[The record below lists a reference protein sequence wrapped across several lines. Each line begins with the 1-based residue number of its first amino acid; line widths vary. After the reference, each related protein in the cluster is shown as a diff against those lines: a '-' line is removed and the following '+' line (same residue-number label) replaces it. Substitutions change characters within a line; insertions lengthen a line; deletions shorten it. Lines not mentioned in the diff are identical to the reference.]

1 MKQVYEQ
8 IVQNLNKN
16 FPEYKFELDMFEGY
30 AFIYVYD
37 DKDFIYQIDIERIVS
52 GSKITNPNK
61 LYRICLII
69 LEDRVGV

>member
-8 IVQNLNKN
+8 IVFNLNKN
-16 FPEYKFELDMFEGY
+16 IPEYKFELDMFSGY

-37 DKDFIYQIDIERIVS
+37 NKDFVYQIDIERVVS